1 MSRKL
6 LVVLALVLSAFTASA
21 RVRAVSHPD
30 TRSDGG
36 TVSGTVSRVQG
47 NLIEIAD
54 GAIAIDAS
62 NAKIVASRGREA
74 SAADIKPGMQL
85 FAALRASNPSSHGG
99 LPAVLITISAAAD
112 ATMNGAIV
120 NVDAANR
127 SFFLL
132 NETIYVDDATSFGG
146 YKREAGTSFADLQPN
161 VIVHVQADNVNGRL
175 IAREVLVVAPAPPQV
190 GHVRGTVKSIG
201 ADSWTVENEAK
212 TIVTLTVNAQ
222 TKIVGSPKVGDTVE
236 VLYHVDSAHNFVAV
250 SIVKFD
256 RVEPPKPAQF
266 VGTVK
271 SIAGNAWVVTADGKD
286 TKFVTNERTLIGPNI
301 VVGDRVAVIALR
313 DANGVYT
320 AVSVLELP
328 KL

>member
-6 LVVLALVLSAFTASA
+6 LVLLALVLSAFTASA
-21 RVRAVSHPD
+21 RVRAASHPE
-30 TRSDGG
+30 TRSEGG

-47 NLIEIAD
+47 NLIEIAE
-54 GAIAIDAS
+54 GAIVIDAS
-62 NAKIVASRGREA
+62 DAKIVASRGREA
-74 SAADIKPGMQL
+74 SAADVKPGMQL

-99 LPAVLITISAAAD
+99 LPAVLITVSSSAD
-112 ATMNGAIV
+112 VTLSGAIV
-120 NVDAANR
+120 SVDAANR

-132 NETIYVDDATSFGG
+132 NETIHVDDATSFGG

-175 IAREVLVVAPAPPQV
+175 VAREVLVVAPAPPQT

-212 TIVTLTVNAQ
+212 SIVTLTVNAQ

-236 VLYHVDSAHNFVAV
+236 VLYHVDSAHNYVAV
-250 SIVKFD
+250 SIVKFNRLD
-256 RVEPPKPAQF
+256 PPQPAQF
-266 VGTVK
+266 VGKVK
-271 SIAGNAWVVTADGKD
+271 SINGTAWVVTTDGKD
-286 TKFVTNERTLIGPNI
+286 TKFVTNERTLISPNI

-313 DANGVYT
+313 DGNGVYT
-320 AVSVLELP
+320 AISVLELP
-328 KL
+328 TL

>member
-6 LVVLALVLSAFTASA
+6 LVLLALVLSAFTASA
-21 RVRAVSHPD
+21 RIRAASHPEP
-30 TRSDGG
+30 RSDGG

-47 NLIEIAD
+47 TLIEIAN

-62 NAKIVASRGREA
+62 KAKIVASRGREA
-74 SAADIKPGMQL
+74 TAADIKPGMQL
-85 FAALRASNPSSHGG
+85 FAALRASNPAADGG
-99 LPAVLITISAAAD
+99 LPAVLITVSSNAD
-112 ATMNGAIV
+112 VTLNGAIV

-161 VIVHVQADNVNGRL
+161 TILHVQADNVNGRL

-212 TIVTLTVNAQ
+212 SIVTLTVNAQ
-222 TKIVGSPKVGDTVE
+222 TKIIGSPKVGDTVE

-250 SIVKFD
+250 SIVKFN
-256 RVEPPKPAQF
+256 RVDPPQPAQF
-266 VGTVK
+266 VGKVK
-271 SIAGNAWVVTADGKD
+271 SINGSAWVITTDSED
-286 TKFVTNERTLIGPNI
+286 RKFVTNERTLISPNI

-313 DANGVYT
+313 DGSGVYT
-320 AVSVLELP
+320 AISVLELP
-328 KL
+328 TL

>member
-1 MSRKL
+1 MSRNL
-6 LVVLALVLSAFTASA
+6 PVLLALVLSAFTATA

-30 TRSDGG
+30 VRSDGG

-47 NLIEIAD
+47 NLIEIAN
-54 GAIAIDAS
+54 GAIAVDAS

-74 SAADIKPGMQL
+74 TVADIKPGMQL
-85 FAALRASNPSSHGG
+85 FAALRASTPSANGG
-99 LPAVLITISAAAD
+99 LPAALITVSAAAD
-112 ATMNGAIV
+112 ATLNGAIV
-120 NVDAANR
+120 TVDGANR
-127 SFFLL
+127 SFSLL
-132 NETIYVDDATSFGG
+132 NETIHVDDATSFGG

-222 TKIVGSPKVGDTVE
+222 TKIAGSPKVGDTVE

-256 RVEPPKPAQF
+256 RVDPPKPAQF
-266 VGTVK
+266 TGTVK
-271 SIAGNAWVVTADGKD
+271 SIAGNAWVITNDGKD

-301 VVGDRVAVIALR
+301 VVGDRVAVIAIR
-313 DANGVYT
+313 DSAGVYT

-328 KL
+328 PR

>member
-1 MSRKL
+1 MSRTL
-6 LVVLALVLSAFTASA
+6 SVVLALVLSAFTASA

-120 NVDAANR
+120 HVDAANR
-127 SFFLL
+127 AFFLL

-271 SIAGNAWVVTADGKD
+271 SIAGNAWVVTTDGKD
-286 TKFVTNERTLIGPNI
+286 TKFVTNERTLIGPDI

-313 DANGVYT
+313 DSNGVYT